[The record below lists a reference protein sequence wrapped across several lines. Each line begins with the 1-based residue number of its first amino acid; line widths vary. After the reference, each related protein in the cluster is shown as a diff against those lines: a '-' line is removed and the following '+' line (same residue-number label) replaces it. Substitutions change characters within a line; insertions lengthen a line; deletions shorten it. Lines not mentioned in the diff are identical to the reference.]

1 MASLA
6 TENAYQVS
14 VNICSWD
21 EISVYASIDNGLGS
35 SDVAYIEHCMEYL
48 DLERDVTTSS

>member
-14 VNICSWD
+14 ANICSWD
-21 EISVYASIDNGLGS
+21 EISVYTFIHNGLGS
-35 SDVAYIEHCMEYL
+35 SDVAYIVHCMEYL
-48 DLERDVTTSS
+48 DLQRNVTTTI